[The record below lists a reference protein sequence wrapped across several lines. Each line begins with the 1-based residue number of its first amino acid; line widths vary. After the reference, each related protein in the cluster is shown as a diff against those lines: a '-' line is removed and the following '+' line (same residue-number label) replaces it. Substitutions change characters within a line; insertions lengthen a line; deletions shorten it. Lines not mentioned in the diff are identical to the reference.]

1 MNRATRMAEA
11 RYGSLPLAESSIA
24 GPRRIII
31 VIRASL
37 QNAGGHAVDWT
48 PNSRAPA
55 QRPTAVSHKVSIQ
68 RVGCIDRP
76 TQTASAIAAPASVE
90 PISIFPAE
98 RALRVLAC
106 CASVTVFMTVA
117 T

>member
-37 QNAGGHAVDWT
+37 QNAGGHDEGRA
-48 PNSRAPA
+48 PNILGPA
-55 QRPTAVSHKVSIQ
+55 QRVTAISHNISIH
-68 RVGCIDRP
+68 RLGRI
-76 TQTASAIAAPASVE
+76 VE
-90 PISIFPAE
+90 PINIFPAE

-106 CASVTVFMTVA
+106 CAIATVFMIVA